1 MSDDQSRIERAI
13 ESAFSQGRYSRRGFL
28 RRAGRGAL
36 IAGSALS
43 LPAILA
49 ACGIKPG
56 GAASTGASST
66 PVPLPSSQAG
76 KVIWANWPAYIDID
90 EDTGDYPTI
99 KKFTDE
105 TGIEVTYTED
115 VNDNEEFFG
124 KIQPDLAKGNP
135 TGYDVIVVT
144 DWMIERLIRLGYLQQ
159 LDKSKIPN
167 FDANVAPIFK
177 DPWYDPGNKYSMAWQ
192 SGITGIGYN
201 PKLTGREITSFE
213 DLLDPK
219 FAGKVGMFSEMR
231 DTMCLCLLS
240 LGVKPEDATLA
251 DVQKAKEKLLAPA
264 KAGQFRNFYGND
276 YYDELANKNLALTIA
291 WSGDVS
297 QMQLYDNADVK
308 FVVPKTGGMLFI
320 DNMCIPNKA
329 EHPLDAHLL
338 MNFWYDPPNATTLTE
353 YVGYFSPVKQ
363 VADLVRKDAEAAVA
377 AGDQE
382 TADALKVVADTSY
395 PTPEALKNV
404 YNYKVLNE
412 EEERAWNEAFNEVVT
427 G

>member
-13 ESAFSQGRYSRRGFL
+13 EHALSQGRYSRRGFL
-28 RRAGRGAL
+28 RGAGRGAL

-43 LPAILA
+43 IPAILA

-56 GAASTGASST
+56 TSSSAASST
-66 PVPLPSSQAG
+66 PEPLPSAQAG

-90 EDTGDYPTI
+90 DNGKYPTI
-99 KKFTDE
+99 EKFTKE
-105 TGIEVTYTED
+105 TGIAVTYTEA

-144 DWMIERLIRLGYLQQ
+144 DWLIERLIRLGYLEP

-167 FDANVAPIFK
+167 FDANVQPIFN

-201 PKLTGREITSFE
+201 PKLTGREITTFD

-231 DTMCLCLLS
+231 DTMCLALLS
-240 LGVKPEDATLA
+240 LGVKPEDATIA
-251 DVQKAKEKLLAPA
+251 DVEKARDKLLAPA
-264 KAGQFRNFYGND
+264 KAGQFRNFYGNE
-276 YYDELANKNLALTIA
+276 YYDELANGNLSLTIA

-297 QMQLYDNADVK
+297 QMKLYDNPDVE
-308 FVVPKTGGMLFI
+308 FIMPDTGGVLFI
-320 DNMCIPNKA
+320 DNMCIPKKA

-338 MNFWYDPPNATTLTE
+338 MNFWYDPANATTL
-353 YVGYFSPVKQ
+353 
-363 VADLVRKDAEAAVA
+363 DRVRRLFL
-377 AGDQE
+377 AGQGRR
-382 TADALKVVADTSY
+382 
-395 PTPEALKNV
+395 
-404 YNYKVLNE
+404 
-412 EEERAWNEAFNEVVT
+412 RAGTQGRGCRRRRGRPGDRRRA
-427 G
+427 